1 MFSGFCRFWIFKGWR
16 CQSPSGTA
24 VFWWRCVL
32 KWILNYATFKGHLC
46 VVQAQSSKERGRPGT
61 KGSQCDMNLHVAAW
75 TQQLHCLG
83 KKVGAALLNLE
94 TSSAFLIEVSVS
106 LFTAVAAP
114 ALEHSKRMAQWTS
127 DSMVQ
132 EAVFVLTELRKVF
145 IVSAWA

>member
-1 MFSGFCRFWIFKGWR
+1 MP
-16 CQSPSGTA
+16 PS
-24 VFWWRCVL
+24 
-32 KWILNYATFKGHLC
+32 KATYVWYKPK
-46 VVQAQSSKERGRPGT
+46 AQRKEGDLGQKAPSVIWT
-61 KGSQCDMNLHVAAW
+61 CMSQPE
-75 TQQLHCLG
+75 QQLHCLG

-127 DSMVQ
+127 DSMAQ